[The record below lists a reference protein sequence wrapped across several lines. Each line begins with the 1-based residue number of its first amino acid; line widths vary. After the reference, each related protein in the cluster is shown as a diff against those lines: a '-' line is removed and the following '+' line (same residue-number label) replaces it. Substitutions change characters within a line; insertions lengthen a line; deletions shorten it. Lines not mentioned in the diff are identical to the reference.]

1 MSIPFF
7 LAISAR
13 EFPLFSELP
22 PNIAWM
28 SAHFSSS
35 GSGLSNLPQNLP
47 EGSLLILDDQ
57 TPWEGHSTE
66 MVCREVVESLLKSK
80 ASGLLLDFE
89 RPVTPETA
97 LLTTA
102 LSQCCREIGVMLG
115 APESYAAEEDTAI
128 FISPLPCQT
137 PPELLYQKNRKLWLD
152 VSAGAYLLHIAA
164 LGATG
169 QAADQ
174 RSFPDG
180 SYPEFIDP
188 VLHCSYRSRPNAGGI
203 DILLSH
209 SRESIDTLLTA
220 LDEQVVQLAIGLYRE
235 FR

>member
-13 EFPLFSELP
+13 EFPFLSELP
-22 PNIAWM
+22 PNVAWM

-35 GSGLSNLPQNLP
+35 GPGLSNLPSNLP

-57 TPWEGHSTE
+57 TPWAGHNTE
-66 MVCREVVESLLKSK
+66 MVCREMVESLLKNR

-97 LLTTA
+97 MLTEA

-115 APESYAAEEDTAI
+115 APESYAEGEDTAV
-128 FISPLPCQT
+128 FIPPLPCQT
-137 PPELLYQKNRKLWLD
+137 PPEKLYRKNRKLWLD
-152 VSAGAYLLHIAA
+152 VSPGAYLLHIAA
-164 LGATG
+164 QGATG
-169 QAADQ
+169 QVADQ
-174 RSFPDG
+174 HSFPDG
-180 SYPEFIDP
+180 SYPVFTDP

-209 SRESIDTLLTA
+209 SRESIESLLTA
-220 LDEQVVQLAIGLYRE
+220 LDEQAVQLAIGLYRE

>member
-7 LAISAR
+7 LAISAQ
-13 EFPLFSELP
+13 EFPFLSELP
-22 PNIAWM
+22 SNIAWM
-28 SAHFSSS
+28 SVHFSSY
-35 GSGLSNLPQNLP
+35 GSGLSNLPHNLP
-47 EGSLLILDDQ
+47 KGSLLILDDQ

-66 MVCREVVESLLKSK
+66 VVCREIVESLLENQ
-80 ASGLLLDFE
+80 ATGLLLDFE
-89 RPVTPETA
+89 RPATPETN

-115 APESYAAEEDTAI
+115 APLSYATDDAAI

-137 PPELLYQKNRKLWLD
+137 PPERLYQKNRKVWLD
-152 VSAGAYLLHIAA
+152 VSPGAYLIHIGAQ
-164 LGATG
+164 GATG

-180 SYPEFIDP
+180 IYPVFTDTE
-188 VLHCSYRSRPNAGGI
+188 LCCSYRSRPNAGGV
-203 DILLSH
+203 DILLNH
-209 SRESIDTLLTA
+209 SRESIETMLAT
-220 LDEQVVQLAIGLYRE
+220 LDENAVQLAIGLYRE